1 MEYLKICMDNESYEL
16 FKLERE
22 KNPFI
27 ILAFKYIVPYLF
39 HIDKEVED
47 KPDPIKSGL
56 QALIDRNKKRVKE
69 TEKANYSFEKSIISF
84 MYKLELDYSLVDKIT
99 YSYFININKNLKE
112 ITKEDNKNKDG
123 NKATT
128 TKSMESVAKKL

>member
-27 ILAFKYIVPYLF
+27 ILVFKYIVPYLF

-69 TEKANYSFEKSIISF
+69 TEKANYSFEKSIYS
-84 MYKLELDYSLVDKIT
+84 MDECLEG
-99 YSYFININKNLKE
+99 FINLKL
-112 ITKEDNKNKDG
+112 K
-123 NKATT
+123 
-128 TKSMESVAKKL
+128 

>member
-27 ILAFKYIVPYLF
+27 ILVFKYIVPYLF

-56 QALIDRNKKRVKE
+56 
-69 TEKANYSFEKSIISF
+69 
-84 MYKLELDYSLVDKIT
+84 
-99 YSYFININKNLKE
+99 
-112 ITKEDNKNKDG
+112 
-123 NKATT
+123 
-128 TKSMESVAKKL
+128 